1 MKKRVVVTVVVL
13 LVIVGLMLTMHLLV
27 NRFDLVGVVRT
38 MHGG

>member
-1 MKKRVVVTVVVL
+1 MNKRIVVTVVVL
-13 LVIVGLMLTMHLLV
+13 VVIAGLMLTAHLLV